1 MSKSHH
7 ITFVGA
13 GPGAADLITVR
24 GQHALQKADVVLYD
38 ALIDAGLLDYCK
50 ADVLLV
56 DVGKRCSK
64 GNAKPQDVI
73 NELLIT
79 HGLQFDNV
87 VRLKGGDPS
96 IFGRLDEEIV
106 AAKNAGLSVE
116 VVPGVTAALAAAAA
130 AQTPLTRRGV
140 TRSIRFLTATV
151 GTQQP
156 TSAWDVALDP
166 SETMVF
172 YMAGKQLHEIGQRLL
187 SSGFAL
193 ETPVMIVRGAS
204 WTNQE
209 CQRLLLKDLPEWVLS
224 DSDAPCLLMVGVA
237 LV

>member
-1 MSKSHH
+1 MNT

-24 GQHALQKADVVLYD
+24 GQKALQNAQVVLFDALLDHGLLAYCAADV
-38 ALIDAGLLDYCK
+38 I
-50 ADVLLV
+50 LV

-64 GNAKPQDVI
+64 NSAKPQDEI
-73 NELLIT
+73 NALLVE
-79 HGLQFDNV
+79 HGLKYPRT

-106 AAKNAGLSVE
+106 AAKKAGLAVE
-116 VVPGVTAALAAAAA
+116 VIPGVTAALAAAAA

-151 GTQQP
+151 GTAQP
-156 TSAWDVALDP
+156 SNDWDIALDP

-172 YMAGKQLHEIGQRLL
+172 YMAGKQLREIGLRLL
-187 SSGFAL
+187 FAGFSAA
-193 ETPVMIVRGAS
+193 TPVLIVRGAS
-204 WTNQE
+204 WTNQD
-209 CQRLLLKDLPEWVLS
+209 CQRLVLADLPEWVLS
-224 DSDAPCLLMVGVA
+224 DSDAPCLLMVGLA
-237 LV
+237 LS